1 MHSTKTKFWLAY
13 GLALVWLLTLSR
25 AAADEHLAAPQRVIQ
40 ETADQLQ
47 VSLQKPEYKAD
58 FKKATALVDQI
69 IYPHVDF
76 DRVSILVL
84 GKHWRSATP
93 EQRERFKREFRML
106 LVRTYTTAFTE
117 YANWKIRYLPLDEAS
132 DKKALVKTEIL
143 QSGGQPVAVNY
154 RMVREG
160 TDWKVYDVLIEGISL
175 LQNYRTSFNDEVEQ
189 TGSLDQLI
197 AHLSERNSGAMREPV
212 GSGNDATSAG
222 KSRL

>member
-1 MHSTKTKFWLAY
+1 
-13 GLALVWLLTLSR
+13 
-25 AAADEHLAAPQRVIQ
+25 
-40 ETADQLQ
+40 
-47 VSLQKPEYKAD
+47 
-58 FKKATALVDQI
+58 
-69 IYPHVDF
+69 
-76 DRVSILVL
+76 
-84 GKHWRSATP
+84 
-93 EQRERFKREFRML
+93 ML

-175 LQNYRTSFNDEVEQ
+175 LQNYRSSFTEEIAR

-197 AHLSERNSGAMREPV
+197 GHLAERNATAMKEPV
-212 GSGNDATSAG
+212 SGVNGAKKGS
-222 KSRL
+222 

>member
-1 MHSTKTKFWLAY
+1 M
-13 GLALVWLLTLSR
+13 
-25 AAADEHLAAPQRVIQ
+25 
-40 ETADQLQ
+40 
-47 VSLQKPEYKAD
+47 
-58 FKKATALVDQI
+58 
-69 IYPHVDF
+69 
-76 DRVSILVL
+76 
-84 GKHWRSATP
+84 
-93 EQRERFKREFRML
+93 
-106 LVRTYTTAFTE
+106 
-117 YANWKIRYLPLDEAS
+117 
-132 DKKALVKTEIL
+132 KTEIL